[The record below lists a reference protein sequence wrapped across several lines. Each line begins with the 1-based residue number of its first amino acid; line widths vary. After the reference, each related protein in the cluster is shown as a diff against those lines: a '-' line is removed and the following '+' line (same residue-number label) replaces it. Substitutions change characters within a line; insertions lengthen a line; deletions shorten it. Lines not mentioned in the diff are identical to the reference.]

1 VRPLSTSVA
10 SYLTCPCVFPFDVD
24 VFGGMSHSPTQL
36 VNKSGFWIIV
46 ARNVWLSAVAGLLVH
61 FYCGGSHG
69 AYAFRDYMLAGL
81 HWMRG
86 ENLYANWRG
95 FVYSPVT
102 AAFFA
107 PFSCLPPALAYSL
120 WLLVNTAALLWGV
133 AALFKTGLF
142 PSFRQK
148 SVGIVYLLLLPLA
161 LGNLAVG
168 QANPLVIGLLMGA
181 IAAVRVKRW
190 NIAALCVAI
199 PTFFKIYPL
208 AVGML
213 ICFIAPRRFM
223 WRLLLALLLA
233 AVAPFL
239 FQHWSYVSDQYH
251 DWFRTRIAD
260 NRLQY
265 PEKYVP
271 MDLWFV
277 IHWVCR
283 LPVQPRFYSLI
294 QVAAGAAMAL
304 ASIWG
309 QWKNWKIERQLII
322 PFFLGSVWM
331 TLCGPATE
339 SHTYLLLAPALAIA
353 LVQSFH
359 ERQPAVFRAMLS
371 FAFALQL
378 INHDSRTLY
387 LFHLKQR
394 WVFAAQ
400 PLSALLLLG
409 YSIYCLRKDSFDRDD
424 VVVPEPLAVGGESER
439 ASSLA

>member
-1 VRPLSTSVA
+1 VETSWRQF
-10 SYLTCPCVFPFDVD
+10 L
-24 VFGGMSHSPTQL
+24 
-36 VNKSGFWIIV
+36 NKTAFWIII
-46 ARNVWLSAVAGLLVH
+46 AQYVWLLAVVELVVR
-61 FYCGGSHG
+61 FSCGGPHR
-69 AYAFRDYMLAGL
+69 AYAFNDYMLAGL

-95 FVYSPVT
+95 FVYSPAT

-120 WLLVNTAALLWGV
+120 WLLVNTAALLGGL
-133 AALFKTGLF
+133 AALFNTKMF
-142 PSFRQK
+142 PGFSRQC
-148 SVGIVYLLLLPLA
+148 VGIVYLLLLPLA
-161 LGNLAVG
+161 LGNLDVG
-168 QANPLVIGLLMGA
+168 QANPLVIGLLMYA
-181 IAAVRVKRW
+181 VAAARVERW
-190 NIAALCVAI
+190 NVVAFCIAI

-213 ICFIAPRRFM
+213 ICLIAPRRFVL
-223 WRLLLALLLA
+223 RLLLALLLL

-251 DWFRTRIAD
+251 AWIETRIAD
-260 NRLQY
+260 NRLHY

-271 MDLWFV
+271 VDLWFM

-283 LPVQPRFYSLI
+283 LPIQPSLYSLI

-304 ASIWG
+304 ACIWG
-309 QWKNWKIERQLII
+309 KWRNWKIDRLLII
-322 PFFLGSVWM
+322 PFFWGSVWM

-339 SHTYLLLAPALAIA
+339 SHTYLLLGPALAIA

-359 ERQPAVFRAMLS
+359 ERQPTVFRAMLS

-387 LFHLKQR
+387 LFHFKQR
-394 WVFAAQ
+394 WVFSAQ
-400 PLSALLLLG
+400 PLSALLFLG
-409 YSIYCLRKDSFDRDD
+409 YSIYWLRNGSFNRDD
-424 VVVPEPLAVGGESER
+424 VAVPG
-439 ASSLA
+439 SLAFRYASQD